1 MNLLFNPP
9 PVNPETLTKYCEDVG
24 KNAIQQLFSSHIDGF
39 GKSMREM
46 LGGFTESL
54 RKSDPELASHLDSVT
69 LSGNDILDLFDD
81 FLGELDNGNESN
93 GKSVGELSQEVE
105 AGTVGTVGVDS
116 GLGNKQQTEAVLD
129 SGNDREGLQS
139 I

>member
-9 PVNPETLTKYCEDVG
+9 PVNPETLTKYCDDVG
-24 KNAIQQLFSSHIDGF
+24 KNTIQQLFSEHIEGF

-54 RKSDPELASHLDSVT
+54 RKTDPELASQLDSVT
-69 LSGNDILDLFDD
+69 LSGNDVLDLFDD
-81 FLGELDNGNESN
+81 FLGELNNGNESD
-93 GKSVGELSQEVE
+93 GKSVGEISQEVE
-105 AGTVGTVGVDS
+105 AGTVGTAGVDS
-116 GLGNKQQTEAVLD
+116 GLSNKQQTEAVLN

>member
-1 MNLLFNPP
+1 MNLLFDPP
-9 PVNPETLTKYCEDVG
+9 PVNPNSLTKYCEDVG
-24 KNAIQQLFSSHIDGF
+24 KNAIQQLFSEHIEGF

-54 RKSDPELASHLDSVT
+54 RKTDPELASQLDSVT
-69 LSGNDILDLFDD
+69 LSGNDVLDLFDD
-81 FLGELDNGNESN
+81 FLGELNNGNESD
-93 GKSVGELSQEVE
+93 GKVVGELSQEVE

-116 GLGNKQQTEAVLD
+116 GLGTKQQTEAILN